1 MPRAIMDISA
11 PAISLAVRP
20 QWAIWVTSVRMRRED
35 RSSISFLILSQTS
48 AGKTFRRPA
57 LRSRGLN
64 LGCLEYATMSQDAP
78 SNASEL
84 IGERDS
90 EDVVM

>member
-1 MPRAIMDISA
+1 VPRAIMDISA

-20 QWAIWVTSVRMRRED
+20 QWAIWVTRVRMRRG
-35 RSSISFLILSQTS
+35 RPILHLVIFSQTS

>member
-1 MPRAIMDISA
+1 
-11 PAISLAVRP
+11 
-20 QWAIWVTSVRMRRED
+20 MRRG
-35 RSSISFLILSQTS
+35 RPILHLVIFSQTS

-78 SNASEL
+78 SNASEF
-84 IGERDS
+84 IGERNS